1 MAQPEFEPVTF
12 GYLRRE
18 ARWLHLY
25 CTNCGHEREF
35 DVSRPPFDHMADSTV
50 VPTLG
55 KSMVRS
61 KCGTKGK
68 IWSVPEFHGAS
79 PATLR
84 RWRVGSHV
92 SRGSRT

>member
-1 MAQPEFEPVTF
+1 MDAQTFTPVTF

-18 ARWLHLY
+18 AKWLHLY
-25 CTNCGHEREF
+25 CTVCGHEREF
-35 DVSRPPFDHMADSTV
+35 DVAQPPFAHMADATV

-55 KSMVRS
+55 QSMVCS

-79 PATLR
+79 PETR
-84 RWRVGSHV
+84 KRWRQL
-92 SRGSRT
+92 RD